1 MTDYTDLVARA
12 RGLTG
17 RLLQD
22 EQIATL
28 CSVPAAH
35 VSAQLAALGAI
46 APDAVVANT
55 TGATHVHGLERA
67 LRERA
72 ALRLQILARWSGT
85 RHDALAVLF
94 DEEDM
99 HSLRAVVRAIVSG
112 VPVDQRTAGLIPT
125 PGLPMRALIALAMS
139 GDVANV
145 ASLLLAWQSPY
156 GAAMAVEAAR
166 PRPEL
171 LQFDVALARTFASRA
186 RTATRY
192 NRMLRHYTQRV
203 IDLANL
209 WTALVLADHRTDVSV
224 ATLFVEGGTLVHEAD
239 LTFAV
244 AAARREPLVA
254 RLLPRVTGTPL
265 ARALDPVDGRDPEDS
280 ALAAMVEEFRALAR
294 REPTSVAPVIAFV
307 LRQHLELRALL
318 RIVWSVS
325 LGIPSARIRRAAG
338 VAA

>member
-12 RGLTG
+12 RGLTSH
-17 RLLQD
+17 LLQD

-35 VSAQLAALGAI
+35 LSAQLAALGAI
-46 APDAVVANT
+46 APDAVVPNSA
-55 TGATHVHGLERA
+55 GALHVHDIERA

-72 ALRLQILARWSGT
+72 ALRLQILTRWSGA
-85 RHDALAVLF
+85 RRDALAVLF
-94 DEEDM
+94 DDEDM
-99 HSLRAVVRAIVSG
+99 RSLRALVRAIVSG
-112 VPVDQRTAGLIPT
+112 VPVEDRLTGLIPT
-125 PGLPMRALIALAMS
+125 PGLPTRALSALASS

-145 ASLLLAWQSPY
+145 ASLLLTWQNSY

-171 LQFDVALARTFASRA
+171 LGFDVALARTFASRA
-186 RTATRY
+186 SRAARH

-209 WTALVLADHRTDVSV
+209 WTALVLADHSTDVSV
-224 ATLFVEGGTLVHEAD
+224 ATLFVEGGTLVREAD
-239 LTFAV
+239 LAFAV
-244 AAARREPLVA
+244 AAARREPLA
-254 RLLPRVTGTPL
+254 TRLLPRVTGTPL
-265 ARALDPVDGRDPEDS
+265 AAALDPVDGRDPED
-280 ALAAMVEEFRALAR
+280 AAREAMVVEFRALAR
-294 REPTSVAPVIAFV
+294 REPTSVAPVIVFV
-307 LRQHLELRALL
+307 LRQRSELRALL

-325 LGIPSARIRRAAG
+325 LGIPSARIRRSAA